1 MNTKQKLI
9 ALIGAC
15 VVGITSVYAFSN
27 IYDGSTV
34 KHLRAPSICAVGQQ
48 TNTGVLVRSLV
59 GKGFVIATLSD
70 SVTNFV
76 LQGSA
81 NNSTWAE
88 ISNTTVSG
96 KTNLILRVDFDQEA
110 IYFRTIVGA
119 EGTNATAAAIA
130 IGAGQ
135 VN

>member
-9 ALIGAC
+9 ALIGALT
-15 VVGITSVYAFSN
+15 IAATAYAATN

-34 KHLRAPSICAVGQQ
+34 KHLRAPSVCAVGQQ

-59 GKGFVIATLSD
+59 GKGFVIINCSD
-70 SVTNFV
+70 LVTNAV

-81 NNSTWAE
+81 DNSTWAD
-88 ISNTTVSG
+88 ISNTAVTAR
-96 KTNLILRVDFDQEA
+96 TNLILRVDFDQEA
-110 IYFRTIVGA
+110 IYFRTIIGA
-119 EGTNATAAAIA
+119 SATNATASAVA

>member
-1 MNTKQKLI
+1 MNTKTKYLAALFAACI
-9 ALIGAC
+9 AA
-15 VVGITSVYAFSN
+15 TAVYAVN

-34 KHLRAPSICAVGQQ
+34 KHLRAPSVCAVGQQ

-59 GKGFVIATLSD
+59 GKGFVIINCSD
-70 SVTNFV
+70 LVTNAV

-81 NNSTWAE
+81 DNSTWAE
-88 ISNTTVSG
+88 ISNTVVSAR
-96 KTNLILRVDFDQEA
+96 TNLILRVDFDQEA
-110 IYFRTIVGA
+110 IYFRTIIGA
-119 EGTNATAAAIA
+119 SATNATASAVA